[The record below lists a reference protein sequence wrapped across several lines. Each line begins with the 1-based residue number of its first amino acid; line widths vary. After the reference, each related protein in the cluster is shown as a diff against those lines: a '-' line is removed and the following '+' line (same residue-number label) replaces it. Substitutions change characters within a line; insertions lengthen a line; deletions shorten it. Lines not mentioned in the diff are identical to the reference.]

1 MERIN
6 RIDIDNSTFLM
17 PFINVNIHYLEHVTS
32 RCNVKSEFHSHNDW
46 QAEFI
51 IEGKIA
57 CNLKDQQIDICSAK
71 IIIIPAGVFHSFTYG
86 SNYNEYYSVKFTCDI
101 ENVNVPL
108 LFDNK
113 ENVIPIK
120 KYFLEILK
128 TNNDQQL
135 IAIHM
140 QNLLKILLEINLVK
154 QKSLKEK
161 SVSEK
166 IADLLQKTP
175 GNYCT
180 ANEIAK
186 KMNYSR
192 TYLSKKIKEETGL
205 SLKPF
210 IDRQRIQTAKVL
222 LQLSDL
228 SISEIAFQLQFVDV
242 FTFSRCFKRIIYMTP
257 SQFRNIY
264 QKKTDI
270 QDSTS

>member
-1 MERIN
+1 MEKIN
-6 RIDIDNSTFLM
+6 RIDIDNSMLSM
-17 PFINVNIHYLEHVTS
+17 PFIKVNIHYLEHVTS
-32 RCNVKSEFHSHNDW
+32 RCNVQSDFHAHNDW

-51 IEGKIA
+51 IEGNIK
-57 CNLKDQQIDICSAK
+57 CNFKDQQIEINSSK
-71 IIIIPAGVFHSFTYG
+71 IIIIPPGIFHSFTYG
-86 SNYNEYYSVKFTCDI
+86 SDYNEYYSVKFTCDI
-101 ENVNVPL
+101 ENVNIPL

-128 TNNDQQL
+128 TNDDQQL

-140 QNLLKILLEINLVK
+140 QNILKILLELNLIK

-175 GNYCT
+175 GNYCS
-180 ANEIAK
+180 ANEIAEQ
-186 KMNYSR
+186 MRYSR
-192 TYLSKKIKEETGL
+192 TYLSKKIKEETGM

-210 IDRQRIQTAKVL
+210 IDRQRINTAKGL

-242 FTFSRCFKRIIYMTP
+242 FTFSRCFKRIIFMTP

-264 QKKTDI
+264 QKKNDLK
-270 QDSTS
+270 QN